1 VSIIDIIVGF
11 LNFIKRLADAIGI
24 HPLILLGIVGFLIAG
39 WHDWATRYL
48 AKKDMEK
55 AIRKSNQPPPLP
67 KP

>member
-1 VSIIDIIVGF
+1 VSILDIIVGF
-11 LNFIKRLADAIGI
+11 LNFLKRLSDATGI
-24 HPLILLGIVGFLIAG
+24 HPLIFLGIVVFLIAG

-48 AKKDMEK
+48 ARKDMEK